1 MVLLSRGSN
10 RLSLK
15 QLLVGSRMRLCRKLC
30 LPHPWVR
37 SSPAKESL
45 KSLTQASHHSSLSFA
60 SHDKGLGQAMLTSG
74 PQAIGH

>member
-1 MVLLSRGSN
+1 
-10 RLSLK
+10 LK

-45 KSLTQASHHSSLSFA
+45 TGGS
-60 SHDKGLGQAMLTSG
+60 
-74 PQAIGH
+74 